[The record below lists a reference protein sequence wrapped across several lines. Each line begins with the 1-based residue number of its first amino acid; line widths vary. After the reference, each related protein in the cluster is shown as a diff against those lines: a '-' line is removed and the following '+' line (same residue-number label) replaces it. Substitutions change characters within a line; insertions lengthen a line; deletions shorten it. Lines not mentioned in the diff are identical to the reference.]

1 MATNILTTNPGVPV
15 TDNRNSL
22 MAGQPDP
29 ALLEDIHLIK
39 KQEMMV

>member
-1 MATNILTTNPGVPV
+1 MAKKILTTNPGVL
-15 TDNRNSL
+15 TDNQNSL
-22 MAGQPDP
+22 AAGQRGP